1 MARVRLPRLTLLG
14 RLILFLLAFGVSL
27 LLELGISRYQSQYVL
42 APMQERTENI
52 QTISLFLNGAE
63 RCMAALDDYRW
74 DYGNA
79 ETLIANIETSLAE
92 TARLADTIRMDV
104 REVSEEYY
112 LLANAARTTYGTLTE
127 QLREIEAQLSANQSA
142 RAAQLYYQKAQP
154 CGGYL
159 LQYTRELSERAIL
172 DNNDTYA
179 ALNARNDR
187 LKRLEAVVIAM
198 SAIFA
203 ALMVAA
209 LVPVLRSVVQ
219 LTRSSRQI
227 GEGQL
232 DIPDV
237 PEGGGE
243 IGQMAKVFNEMRRS
257 MKQRVELLN
266 RNNEMQR
273 ELHVKETE
281 ALELQALIERAKLQ
295 QLRSQINPHFLFNT
309 LNVIRYT
316 AMQENAEQTQALLD
330 ALSRLFRYTLGSND
344 AQVPLSREVQI
355 VDAFYS
361 LYHARFGEQVTM
373 AWHIPPTLDLTE
385 TMVPSFII
393 QPLVENAFNH
403 GIAHKEGGGRVDIW
417 LEPQPELLL
426 VRVAD
431 DGVGMSE
438 DALAHLRGQLNE
450 PPDTGEHIGLCNVAA
465 RLRLRGER
473 YGLDIHSEEGRGTE
487 VAVRAPMT
495 ILQEGGEEA

>member
-187 LKRLEAVVIAM
+187 LKRLEA
-198 SAIFA
+198 
-203 ALMVAA
+203 
-209 LVPVLRSVVQ
+209 
-219 LTRSSRQI
+219 
-227 GEGQL
+227 
-232 DIPDV
+232 
-237 PEGGGE
+237 
-243 IGQMAKVFNEMRRS
+243 
-257 MKQRVELLN
+257 
-266 RNNEMQR
+266 
-273 ELHVKETE
+273 
-281 ALELQALIERAKLQ
+281 
-295 QLRSQINPHFLFNT
+295 
-309 LNVIRYT
+309 
-316 AMQENAEQTQALLD
+316 
-330 ALSRLFRYTLGSND
+330 
-344 AQVPLSREVQI
+344 
-355 VDAFYS
+355 
-361 LYHARFGEQVTM
+361 AR
-373 AWHIPPTLDLTE
+373 
-385 TMVPSFII
+385 
-393 QPLVENAFNH
+393 
-403 GIAHKEGGGRVDIW
+403 
-417 LEPQPELLL
+417 
-426 VRVAD
+426 
-431 DGVGMSE
+431 
-438 DALAHLRGQLNE
+438 
-450 PPDTGEHIGLCNVAA
+450 
-465 RLRLRGER
+465 
-473 YGLDIHSEEGRGTE
+473 
-487 VAVRAPMT
+487 
-495 ILQEGGEEA
+495 

>member
-1 MARVRLPRLTLLG
+1 MARVRLPRLALLG

-27 LLELGISRYQSQYVL
+27 LLELGISRYQSLYVL
-42 APMQERTENI
+42 TPIAERTENI
-52 QTISLFLNGAE
+52 RTISLFLNGTE
-63 RCMAALDDYRW
+63 RCMAARDDYRW

-92 TARLADTIRMDV
+92 TARLADLIYTDI
-104 REVSEEYY
+104 REVGEEYY

-142 RAAQLYYQKAQP
+142 WAAQLYYQKAQP

-159 LQYTRELSERAIL
+159 LQYTRELLERAIL

-203 ALMVAA
+203 ALMVAS

-227 GEGQL
+227 GEGRL

-373 AWHIPPTLDLTE
+373 TWHIPPTLDLTE

-393 QPLVENAFNH
+393 QPRVENAFNH

-450 PPDTGEHIGLCNVAA
+450 PPDTGEHIGLCNVAG

-473 YGLDIHSEEGRGTE
+473 YGLDIQSEEGRGTE
-487 VAVRAPMT
+487 VVVRVPMT
-495 ILQEGGEEA
+495 SLQEGGEEA